1 MFAFVGASIFG
12 WRLGAA
18 QPLYL
23 PSDALTLIS
32 IAYFFTLLFGFVST
46 AFVGRWMAPT
56 YGARNAFGT
65 HLALVGIVAA
75 PMVAGSICHLFPH
88 VFINLLVFIP
98 ALIWS
103 MYLLYKGLPIIL
115 KTGPERGNADG
126 VCADRLPAGRRRDPS
141 RLDRRPLGERHR
153 PVLRRLR
160 WRSRRKARAPTAPD
174 FKVEASPAGSYR
186 DRVVTALVAFS
197 IFWSLLGMAAGVHIA
212 AEPVWPSLDFGHE
225 WLSFGRLPSAACVR
239 CIPTRSSSDSASRR

>member
-1 MFAFVGASIFG
+1 MIYRFLGPTPSMQYSSPLLNSIRRPTGAFESLARTEPDSLAVFFKQVIWLALAPPVFAFVGASIFG

-23 PSDALTLIS
+23 PTDALTLIS

-56 YGARNAFGT
+56 YGARDAFGT

-103 MYLLYKGLPIIL
+103 MYLLYKGLPIVL
-115 KTGPERGNADG
+115 KTGPERGMLMASALIAYLLVGAVTVLGLTVAMWASGIGPSIG
-126 VCADRLPAGRRRDPS
+126 V
-141 RLDRRPLGERHR
+141 
-153 PVLRRLR
+153 
-160 WRSRRKARAPTAPD
+160 
-174 FKVEASPAGSYR
+174 
-186 DRVVTALVAFS
+186 
-197 IFWSLLGMAAGVHIA
+197 
-212 AEPVWPSLDFGHE
+212 
-225 WLSFGRLPSAACVR
+225 
-239 CIPTRSSSDSASRR
+239 

>member
-1 MFAFVGASIFG
+1 MQYSSPLLNSIRRPTDAFAALAGTEPDSLAVFFKQLIWLALAPPVFAFVGASIFG

-56 YGARNAFGT
+56 FGARDAFGT

-115 KTGPERGNADG
+115 ETGPERGI
-126 VCADRLPAGRRRDPS
+126 
-141 RLDRRPLGERHR
+141 
-153 PVLRRLR
+153 R
-160 WRSRRKARAPTAPD
+160 WRP
-174 FKVEASPAGSYR
+174 
-186 DRVVTALVAFS
+186 
-197 IFWSLLGMAAGVHIA
+197 
-212 AEPVWPSLDFGHE
+212 
-225 WLSFGRLPSAACVR
+225 
-239 CIPTRSSSDSASRR
+239 RSSATCWSAP

>member
-56 YGARNAFGT
+56 YGARNGFGI

-75 PMVAGSICHLFPH
+75 PMVADSICHLFPH
-88 VFINLLVFIP
+88 VFVNLL

-115 KTGPERGNADG
+115 KTGPERGM
-126 VCADRLPAGRRRDPS
+126 LM
-141 RLDRRPLGERHR
+141 
-153 PVLRRLR
+153 
-160 WRSRRKARAPTAPD
+160 
-174 FKVEASPAGSYR
+174 ASALIGYLL
-186 DRVVTALVAFS
+186 VGAVT
-197 IFWSLLGMAAGVHIA
+197 LLGLTVALWASGIG
-212 AEPVWPSLDFGHE
+212 PSLG
-225 WLSFGRLPSAACVR
+225 V
-239 CIPTRSSSDSASRR
+239 